1 MVHKKEERVVNSYLS
16 PYGKTNEENACIPK
30 PPGRSLLLRLIPEYS
45 GTEDSWQILNS
56 TQEASC

>member
-45 GTEDSWQILNS
+45 GTEDS
-56 TQEASC
+56 